1 MSLDSTGSWLPQ
13 KSRLKQDANRFL
25 WTSMHQARSRPLRRP
40 RGDMRIEL
48 ETTRLQ
54 VSQAPRKTPH
64 DRTTPQ
70 ATAPPPGTGIIGTY
84 DGGSRRFCAVQG
96 DLSRN
101 GNGRSRP
108 IGAPSTTERATT
120 GERKHPRSFL
130 GPKTAIFSLQT
141 PKTCFS
147 ASHHH
152 CHRRP
157 SAGAH
162 DPPKCTKPPHEPI
175 PTKARRIRW
184 AHFR

>member
-1 MSLDSTGSWLPQ
+1 MPTCGTGAFSLSPLEHISLFLHTYLKIDLGSLHQKAPRSTRFHSRGYWSSA
-13 KSRLKQDANRFL
+13 KSDGRNGIYARF
-25 WTSMHQARSRPLRRP
+25 RSRKVIQ
-40 RGDMRIEL
+40 RGHRVQNYFVAGPIDKSVC
-48 ETTRLQ
+48 TWA
-54 VSQAPRKTPH
+54 QAGG
-64 DRTTPQ
+64 
-70 ATAPPPGTGIIGTY
+70 PGWT
-84 DGGSRRFCAVQG
+84 FCAVQG

-157 SAGAH
+157 SAGARPAQMH
-162 DPPKCTKPPHEPI
+162 QT
-175 PTKARRIRW
+175 TS
-184 AHFR
+184 

>member
-1 MSLDSTGSWLPQ
+1 MARALQGGCRGVLSLYFHCPAPTDIWGLAHDAHTGWFGGLERQWRHPLWRRSTRGSWGCCSCAGCRQLCGVVQGGAPQ
-13 KSRLKQDANRFL
+13 CRYR
-25 WTSMHQARSRPLRRP
+25 W
-40 RGDMRIEL
+40 G
-48 ETTRLQ
+48 
-54 VSQAPRKTPH
+54 
-64 DRTTPQ
+64 
-70 ATAPPPGTGIIGTY
+70 
-84 DGGSRRFCAVQG
+84 FCTVQG

-157 SAGAH
+157 SAGARPAQMH
-162 DPPKCTKPPHEPI
+162 QT
-175 PTKARRIRW
+175 TS
-184 AHFR
+184 